1 MIGTDSNHCRI
12 VNESLNGER
21 EVDDHTFAALAVLCE
36 RLEHLKKLDEAYSG
50 VTFSPAVEAL
60 KQRAK
65 TVRVS

>member
-50 VTFSPAVEAL
+50 ITFSPSVEAMQ
-60 KQRAK
+60 KRAK